1 MKLKKDDVIAIS
13 GFLLL
18 LSIVMLWT
26 IDVSITGISEQVKK
40 ETLDQCGVEYGEL
53 GIGMTNGFFSVS
65 PILMYH
71 ICLYALVLI
80 MFAFFLIILHVQ
92 KRS

>member
-1 MKLKKDDVIAIS
+1 MKLRRDDFIAIS
-13 GFLLL
+13 GFLLV

-40 ETLDQCGVEYGEL
+40 ETLDQCDIEYGEL

-65 PILMYH
+65 PVQMYH
-71 ICLYALVLI
+71 ICLYALILI
-80 MFAFFLIILHVQ
+80 IFAFFLIVVHQQ
-92 KRS
+92 KR